1 MTSNLE
7 NLQTNNPNDKEMSLL
22 EHFKELRGRITWM
35 AGAIVIGMGICFTA
49 FGFKLMEFL
58 EEPARKSIPGFTPQA
73 TEPLETIVTFFQVG
87 LLGGIAF
94 ALSLIHI

>member
-7 NLQTNNPNDKEMSLL
+7 NLQSNNPNDKEMSLL

-49 FGFKLMEFL
+49 FGFTLMEFL
-58 EEPARKSIPGFTPQA
+58 EEPARKYFYSIS
-73 TEPLETIVTFFQVG
+73 IR
-87 LLGGIAF
+87 LLTC
-94 ALSLIHI
+94 SMLIYISNF